1 VNRWS
6 GIRKYGLY
14 GGLIVL
20 LLIPM
25 AWLSQPATS
34 KSAGGKLATLRAE
47 YKLSQANLG
56 EIDPASATMRL
67 ASLGM
72 ANIGANLLWERA
84 NYYKKTEDWTNFRAT
99 LDQIIK
105 LQPNFVAVWRF
116 QAWNLSYNVS
126 AEFDDYKDRYHWV
139 KEGIKY
145 LYRGNEYN
153 ADSPRLQW
161 DTGWFISHKIGRS
174 DERQQFRRMFR
185 HDEDLFGDD
194 AKTKD
199 FDNWLE
205 GKRWFELAHDTVRRI
220 NSYKG
225 MNPLIFQADP
235 AMAQINYAAN
245 LNEDGVYGER
255 AKQAWQQAN
264 DDWFAYGRTIIP
276 TTFGFDIA
284 LNDKES
290 AQEKA
295 KELRAKLDA
304 MAPGAREQIL
314 AEKRAALTPE
324 QLAAF
329 DIPYEQRT
337 PEQQTIAGPLDDK
350 VRVSHLEVG
359 QRAPEDKRL
368 EALNVADELGRAEE
382 YALGVERYRSVVNF
396 DYWRTRCE
404 MERTDDALQAHTL
417 VNSGKQKRERAD
429 LVGAKADLKEG
440 LEHWKK
446 ALGKYPTLLDDRTT
460 GEELA
465 AVIES
470 YREILEQ
477 NEEHLP
483 EDEFFQMVLTRYGK
497 QGAGEAAEAH
507 DEHDGHDH
515 GAAAGGEAAKTDDA
529 AKTDVAPKAEEPVK
543 TEAAPAAE
551 APKVEE
557 TPKAEESPKTET
569 APAPAAA
576 PQSDS
581 AAPKADEAP
590 KTEEA
595 PKA

>member
-1 VNRWS
+1 MNRWS
-6 GIRKYGLY
+6 RIRKYGLY

-34 KSAGGKLATLRAE
+34 KSAGGKLAALRAD

-72 ANIGANLLWERA
+72 ANVGANLLWSRA
-84 NYYKKTEDWTNFRAT
+84 NHYKKTEDWTNFRAT

-145 LYRGNEYN
+145 LFRGNEFN

-174 DERQQFRRMFR
+174 DEHRQFRRMFR
-185 HDEDLFGDD
+185 HDEDLFGEE
-194 AKTKD
+194 AKTRD

-235 AMAQINYAAN
+235 AMAQINYAAT

-255 AKQAWQQAN
+255 AKQAWQQAHS
-264 DDWFAYGRTIIP
+264 DWFNYGNTILP

-284 LNDKES
+284 LND
-290 AQEKA
+290 QEAMEAKA
-295 KELRAKLDA
+295 KELRAKLEA
-304 MAPGAREQIL
+304 LAPGAREQL
-314 AEKRAALTPE
+314 RAEKLARLKPEERAAVE
-324 QLAAF
+324 
-329 DIPYEQRT
+329 IPYEKRT
-337 PEQQTIAGPLDDK
+337 PEQQQLAGAVEDQAL
-350 VRVSHLEVG
+350 VSHLEVG
-359 QRAPEDKRL
+359 QRAPDDKRL
-368 EALNVADELGRAEE
+368 EALNIADELVRTEE
-382 YALGVERYRSVVNF
+382 YAHGVERYRSVVNF
-396 DYWRTRCE
+396 NYWRTRCE
-404 MERTDDALQAHTL
+404 MERTDDAIQAHEL
-417 VNSGKQKRERAD
+417 VHSGKQKRERAD
-429 LVGAKADLKEG
+429 LPGAEADFVEG
-440 LEHWKK
+440 LKYWKK
-446 ALGKYPTLLDDRTT
+446 VMEKYPSLLEDRTT

-465 AVIES
+465 GVIEN
-470 YREILEQ
+470 YRATLE
-477 NEEHLP
+477 LLDKPFP
-483 EDEFFQMVLTRYGK
+483 EDKFFQDVLNRYGK
-497 QGAGEAAEAH
+497 
-507 DEHDGHDH
+507 
-515 GAAAGGEAAKTDDA
+515 K
-529 AKTDVAPKAEEPVK
+529 
-543 TEAAPAAE
+543 
-551 APKVEE
+551 
-557 TPKAEESPKTET
+557 T
-569 APAPAAA
+569 APAEEEHAEDEHAEEEH
-576 PQSDS
+576 
-581 AAPKADEAP
+581 DEAG
-590 KTEEA
+590 E
-595 PKA
+595 

>member
-20 LLIPM
+20 LLVPM

-34 KSAGGKLATLRAE
+34 KSAGGKLATLRAD

-185 HDEDLFGDD
+185 HDEDLFGDE

-205 GKRWFELAHDTVRRI
+205 GKRWFQLAHDTVRRI

-235 AMAQINYAAN
+235 AMAQINYASN

-264 DDWFAYGRTIIP
+264 DDWFAYGRTILP

-284 LNDKES
+284 LNDKET

-295 KELRAKLDA
+295 KELRAKLDE
-304 MAPGAREQIL
+304 MAPGAREQIRE
-314 AEKRAALTPE
+314 EKRASLTPAE
-324 QLAAF
+324 RTAL

-337 PEQQTIAGPLDDK
+337 PEQQAIAGPLEDK

-359 QRAPEDKRL
+359 MRAPEDKRL
-368 EALNVADELGRAEE
+368 EALNVADELGRSEE

-396 DYWRTRCE
+396 DYWRMRCE
-404 MERTDDALQAHTL
+404 MERTDDALRAHTL
-417 VNSGKQKRERAD
+417 VNSGKQKRDRAD

-440 LEHWKK
+440 LELWKK
-446 ALGKYPTLLDDRTT
+446 VLGKYPPLIDDRTT
-460 GEELA
+460 GEDLA
-465 AVIES
+465 SVLES

-483 EDEFFQMVLTRYGK
+483 DDEFYQMVLTRYGK
-497 QGAGEAAEAH
+497 QPGDDAH
-507 DEHDGHDH
+507 EDHDH
-515 GAAAGGEAAKTDDA
+515 GDHEHGAGA
-529 AKTDVAPKAEEPVK
+529 
-543 TEAAPAAE
+543 
-551 APKVEE
+551 
-557 TPKAEESPKTET
+557 SPE
-569 APAPAAA
+569 
-576 PQSDS
+576 
-581 AAPKADEAP
+581 APKADEAAKTEAGKTEAAPQAEEAPKAEASPTTVEPAKVEETP

-595 PKA
+595 PKVDEAPKTDEAPKAEEAPKA

>member
-1 VNRWS
+1 MNRWS
-6 GIRKYGLY
+6 RIRKYGLY

-20 LLIPM
+20 LLVPM

-34 KSAGGKLATLRAE
+34 RSAGGKLAMLRSD

-72 ANIGANLLWERA
+72 SNIAANLLWERA
-84 NYYKKTEDWTNFRAT
+84 NHYKKTEDWTNFRAT

-185 HDEDLFGDD
+185 HDEDLFGEE
-194 AKTKD
+194 ARSKD

-235 AMAQINYAAN
+235 AMAQINHAAN

-255 AKQAWQQAN
+255 AKQAWQQAH
-264 DDWFAYGRTIIP
+264 DDWYAYGRTILP

-284 LNDKES
+284 LNDQE
-290 AQEKA
+290 AMEEKA
-295 KELRAKLDA
+295 KELRAKLDEL
-304 MAPGAREQIL
+304 APGAREQLREEKL
-314 AEKRAALTPE
+314 ATLKPEERAAL
-324 QLAAF
+324 A
-329 DIPYEQRT
+329 IRYEERT
-337 PEQQTIAGPLDDK
+337 PDQQLLAGPVEDK
-350 VRVSHLEVG
+350 VQVTHLEVG
-359 QRAPEDKRL
+359 QRAPENKRL
-368 EALNVADELGRAEE
+368 EALNVADELARAEE
-382 YALGVERYRSVVNF
+382 YAQGVERYRSVVNF
-396 DYWRTRCE
+396 NYWRTRCE
-404 MERTDDALQAHTL
+404 MERTDDALQAHEL
-417 VNSGKQKRERAD
+417 VHAGKEKRAKAD
-429 LVGAKADLKEG
+429 LVGAKADFAKG
-440 LEHWKK
+440 LEYWKK
-446 ALGKYPTLLDDRTT
+446 VIEKFPGLLDDRTT

-465 AVIES
+465 GVIES

-477 NEEHLP
+477 NDERLP
-483 EDEFFQMVLTRYGK
+483 EDAFYQKVLTRYGK
-497 QGAGEAAEAH
+497 QAQAAAE
-507 DEHDGHDH
+507 E
-515 GAAAGGEAAKTDDA
+515 
-529 AKTDVAPKAEEPVK
+529 
-543 TEAAPAAE
+543 APA
-551 APKVEE
+551 EE
-557 TPKAEESPKTET
+557 TPEAE
-569 APAPAAA
+569 AAA
-576 PQSDS
+576 
-581 AAPKADEAP
+581 AEPKV
-590 KTEEA
+590 
-595 PKA
+595 